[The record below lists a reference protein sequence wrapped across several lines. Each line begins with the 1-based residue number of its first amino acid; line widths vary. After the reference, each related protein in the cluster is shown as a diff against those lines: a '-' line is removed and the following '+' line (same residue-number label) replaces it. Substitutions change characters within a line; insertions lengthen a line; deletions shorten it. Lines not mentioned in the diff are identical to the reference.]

1 MFLVIASTGQPP
13 SIPKPG
19 EHNLKAAQQQS
30 NRVIGSDDAAAAV
43 DRLYRASPT
52 LELVMLAPADALSP
66 VLERADESPWRRAV
80 ARPAQDRREVSR
92 FDKCEIGREAYPLHD
107 HGPSVVWASAWLA
120 FYVIV
125 SIHYFIA

>member
-1 MFLVIASTGQPP
+1 
-13 SIPKPG
+13 
-19 EHNLKAAQQQS
+19 
-30 NRVIGSDDAAAAV
+30 
-43 DRLYRASPT
+43 
-52 LELVMLAPADALSP
+52 MLAPADALSP